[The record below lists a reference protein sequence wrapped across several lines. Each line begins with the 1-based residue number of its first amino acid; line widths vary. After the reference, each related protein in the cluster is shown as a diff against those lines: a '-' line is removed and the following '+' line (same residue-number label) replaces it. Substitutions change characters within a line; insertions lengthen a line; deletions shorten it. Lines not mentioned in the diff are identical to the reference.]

1 MRMPKQPTNLS
12 IDSNLLKQ
20 ARELDINLS
29 ATIEEALGELVRRR
43 RRELWLQENRAAVGA
58 YNEHVEQQGVF
69 SDRLRNF

>member
-12 IDSNLLKQ
+12 IDSSLLEQ
-20 ARELDINLS
+20 AREL
-29 ATIEEALGELVRRR
+29 VRRQ

-58 YNEHVEQQGVF
+58 YNDRVEQQGVF